1 MIDKETAKR
10 LADAIGEG
18 SSERRTDAYGTVAS
32 SGGGV
37 RVRLDGSEIETPS
50 DTTVTVN
57 KGDRVMVR
65 VDDHRLVV
73 TGNVTNEAVDKRLFH
88 TTIEP
93 IEEKTNCIVITD
105 DGIDVGDVRNGRW
118 VGTRVRMGNHAFSIL
133 DENGA
138 ELASF
143 DKDDVSFGQV
153 KFGKVVNDWNPDYYN
168 GLVYT
173 DGGGTLRLMN
183 AGSADASFID
193 IDDSIVKISSPTTR
207 VESLEVGGTL
217 SVTGSL
223 YVNGVKIEA
232 KGAGE

>member
-1 MIDKETAKR
+1 MIGKDTAKR
-10 LADAIGEG
+10 LAAAMAEG
-18 SSERRTDAYGTVAS
+18 SADRRVDAYGTVAS

-93 IEEKTNCIVITD
+93 IEEKTNCIVITG
-105 DGIDVGDVRNGRW
+105 DGIDVGDVRSGRW

-133 DENGA
+133 DEDGK

-143 DKDDVSFGQV
+143 DKDDVSFGHV
-153 KFGKVVNDWNPDYYN
+153 KFGKIENDWNPDFYN

-173 DGGGTLRLMN
+173 DGGGALRLMN
-183 AGSADASFID
+183 AGTSTATFID
-193 IDDSIVKISSPTTR
+193 VGVGAIRMIGDVHIDGD
-207 VESLEVGGTL
+207 
-217 SVTGSL
+217 L
-223 YVNGVKIEA
+223 YVNGDKVTAGAKEA
-232 KGAGE
+232 SE